1 MQLQSHKSACQL
13 LSGISGA
20 VSFHSASSLKRLPDA
35 PAQIS
40 LCVLLAKVNSI
51 LLFLFILTRHNWS
64 DNWDIFF
71 WLAQKESPW
80 RVMQRLFFKDTQG
93 LTSNYVN
100 VHLET
105 TKTGL
110 LFYTFR
116 RKFCTPAKYVMSCQ
130 HWVKNGH
137 ECPIHMNGF
146 LYKSTLLSKWL
157 SKWPE
162 ALHVSACE
170 ESPECSSHM
179 SKLDFTRFTPHS
191 YHVTV
196 AVRFHSR
203 HVLKHT
209 YSPFLQ
215 TFSSCDGTHF

>member
-1 MQLQSHKSACQL
+1 M
-13 LSGISGA
+13 
-20 VSFHSASSLKRLPDA
+20 
-35 PAQIS
+35 S

-51 LLFLFILTRHNWS
+51 LLFLFILTRQLKWQLRYFLLVGS
-64 DNWDIFF
+64 KGVTLKSYAEAIFQRYTKALQVTMSMCILRQQRQDF
-71 WLAQKESPW
+71 CFTHLGES
-80 RVMQRLFFKDTQG
+80 
-93 LTSNYVN
+93 
-100 VHLET
+100 
-105 TKTGL
+105 
-110 LFYTFR
+110 
-116 RKFCTPAKYVMSCQ
+116 FCTPAKYVMSCQ

-170 ESPECSSHM
+170 EAPECSSHM

>member
-1 MQLQSHKSACQL
+1 MTTE
-13 LSGISGA
+13 IF
-20 VSFHSASSLKRLPDA
+20 SFGWLKRSHLEE
-35 PAQIS
+35 
-40 LCVLLAKVNSI
+40 LCRGYFSKIHKAL
-51 LLFLFILTRHNWS
+51 
-64 DNWDIFF
+64 
-71 WLAQKESPW
+71 Q
-80 RVMQRLFFKDTQG
+80 
-93 LTSNYVN
+93 VN